1 MFIALLPRHSRR
13 GLEERNQPC
22 DNYSKSDSAP
32 PNRANAFTRLEA
44 ISMSLLR
51 SKEVRITAVD
61 VIWER
66 AVNSSHLNLF
76 WKSEPILRQDSA
88 SLWSGDERCEGACLL
103 LVLTSFDDSECLV
116 EWLVKGLRNEAPASI
131 ALLGQ

>member
-1 MFIALLPRHSRR
+1 MVDSTVVLKGMAEGKLFR
-13 GLEERNQPC
+13 G
-22 DNYSKSDSAP
+22 
-32 PNRANAFTRLEA
+32 
-44 ISMSLLR
+44 
-51 SKEVRITAVD
+51 VG
-61 VIWER
+61 
-66 AVNSSHLNLF
+66 
-76 WKSEPILRQDSA
+76 KSEPVLRQDCA